1 MDVGLSELDIMQPD
15 HAAVATTA
23 KSKHD
28 SNQIQSQVKVLP
40 ILRLAFTFQV
50 KCCLGIF
57 PSYMK
62 VTRMFIICLGH
73 MRLVREV
80 LRS

>member
-50 KCCLGIF
+50 KGAMLFSYSGSLNHLKSKRLLFKLKDIF
-57 PSYMK
+57 
-62 VTRMFIICLGH
+62 
-73 MRLVREV
+73 
-80 LRS
+80 